1 MLTQRPQGGR
11 GASRGAS
18 RGPRYQNRTIIPAPR
33 GPIQKAP
40 HPFKT
45 RGKMAAQ
52 SLSEGQSTAFA
63 PFLTT
68 SAFAHGLDALEHP
81 CSRSEYSSR
90 NTSSLYRA
98 GAPDAHPTGT
108 AQNPSTGCRDID
120 HTATIHPP
128 CAAKRPFRK
137 YSTPL
142 GSRDHP
148 ASLLPCL
155 CRE

>member
-1 MLTQRPQGGR
+1 MLSQRAQGGAR
-11 GASRGAS
+11 ESRGAS
-18 RGPRYQNRTIIPAPR
+18 RGPRYQKGTIIPTPR
-33 GPIQKAP
+33 GPSQKAP

-45 RGKMAAQ
+45 RGKLGAQ
-52 SLSEGQSTAFA
+52 TPSDTMSTAFA
-63 PFLTT
+63 PFLTS
-68 SAFAHGLDALEHP
+68 SAFPHRLDGLEHP

-98 GAPDAHPTGT
+98 GAPDAHPTAT
-108 AQNPSTGCRDID
+108 PQNPSTGCRDCD